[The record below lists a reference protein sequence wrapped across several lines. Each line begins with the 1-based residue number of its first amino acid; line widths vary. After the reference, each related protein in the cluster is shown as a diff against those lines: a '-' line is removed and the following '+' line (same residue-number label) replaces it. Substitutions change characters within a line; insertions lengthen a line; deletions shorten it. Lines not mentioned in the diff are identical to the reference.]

1 MGGNVQAQKQFDVTQ
16 KRSLT
21 ERIATTPDGSPL
33 SVVVNTLNGLKAR
46 QGEYAKKR
54 IENLAR

>member
-1 MGGNVQAQKQFDVTQ
+1 MQAQKQFDVTQ
-16 KRSLT
+16 QRLLT
-21 ERIATTPDGSPL
+21 ERAATTPDGSPL

-54 IENLAR
+54 VENLAR